1 MIMVS
6 DRETR
11 QYLNRQMKAL
21 SEKIDSALHSIKV
34 WHEEIKNREKEIE
47 IWRIHY
53 TSLLNTRLAYES
65 EEQ

>member
-1 MIMVS
+1 MS
-6 DRETR
+6 EREDKDVLD
-11 QYLNRQMKAL
+11 YLNRKMQAL